1 MSFNENEYLIQRIRA
16 MKTRFSLL
24 LCAFIISI
32 TTHAQIIKSEPSGAK
47 VYFEG
52 SYLGK
57 TPLKLG
63 ETSFPYDLV
72 YKIRRDKVDDI
83 SKPPYVYVLTL
94 KMDGYEEQS
103 LRIIGEW
110 KHISKY
116 RDLDCV
122 AGLKSGNNY
131 TVVME
136 KIDMPLFQ
144 DEPTDIHWGIDSDPS
159 GARVFW
165 KVNSSIP
172 SAIKSTEYM
181 YLGIT
186 PIDLN
191 KPLNIKGLDS
201 ENSRN
206 VMVEIKIQSKGFKT
220 QTKTFSAELLTEQNE
235 ISWFF
240 ELEEE

>member
-1 MSFNENEYLIQRIRA
+1 MKIR
-16 MKTRFSLL
+16 FFLL
-24 LCAFIISI
+24 LCAIIISI
-32 TTHAQIIKSEPSGAK
+32 TTSAQIIKSEPSGAK

-94 KMDGYEEQS
+94 KMDGYEDQF

-110 KHISKY
+110 KHISEY

-122 AGLKSGNNY
+122 AGLKTYNNL
-131 TVVME
+131 TAVME
-136 KIDMPLFQ
+136 KIDMPSFQ
-144 DEPTDIHWGIDSDPS
+144 DEPSDIHWGIDSDPS

-165 KVNSSIP
+165 KINSSIP
-172 SAIKSTEYM
+172 SIIKSTDYL
-181 YLGIT
+181 YLGVT
-186 PIDLN
+186 PIDVN
-191 KPLNIKGLDS
+191 KPLNINGLNS
-201 ENSRN
+201 ENARN
-206 VMVEIKIQSKGFKT
+206 VIVEIKIQSKGYKT
-220 QTKTFSAELLTEQNE
+220 QMKTFSAELLTEQNE